1 MPLKPRKPAKK
12 RVPWTD
18 EVFTILGKHLQREK
32 AAREAVAPKP
42 KRKPRK
48 P

>member
-18 EVFTILGKHLQREK
+18 EVFTILGRHLQREK
-32 AAREAVAPKP
+32 AAREQEPAK

-48 P
+48 T